1 MSMRSV
7 IGACLSAALACG
19 SVQDAR
25 AQDAV
30 EPGAAVPATETATGT
45 AAAGSV
51 QAPPVLVD
59 SASPFGAVS
68 VAEDEVARMTMPELA
83 FDPTPEDQKSFDKY
97 YYFNRPG
104 TDFATAYA
112 DISECDGY
120 ARGLSSGIAYQQPPY
135 PYAGTMAGAV
145 GGILG
150 NAIANAIAGS
160 AEKRRMRRV
169 NMRKC
174 MNFKG
179 YERYGLSKA
188 RWEPFNF
195 EEGLTSVKDEER
207 QRCLKQQALVAS
219 SYKPTTK
226 GLGL

>member
-1 MSMRSV
+1 MRTTF
-7 IGACLSAALACG
+7 GACLSATLALGFAQNAC
-19 SVQDAR
+19 
-25 AQDAV
+25 AQD
-30 EPGAAVPATETATGT
+30 TALSANPNADMPTAEM

-51 QAPPVLVD
+51 PASPSVLAE
-59 SASPFGAVS
+59 SASPFGLISITV
-68 VAEDEVARMTMPELA
+68 EEVAQIAMPELA
-83 FDPTPEDQKSFDKY
+83 FDATPEDQQNFDKY
-97 YYFNRPG
+97 YYFNRPD

-120 ARGLSSGIAYQQPPY
+120 ARGLSSGITYQQPPY

-145 GGILG
+145 GGMIG
-150 NAIANAIAGS
+150 NAMAAAIFGS

-179 YERYGLSKA
+179 YERYGLSKD

-195 EEGLTSVKDEER
+195 EEGLSSVKEEDR

-219 SYKPTTK
+219 SYKPMTK